1 MQRSVNMSTSIY
13 GKESSIKEKISLNS
27 DFFLNSTVSQ
37 KIMQQHLQNLQYS
50 CVTEI
55 VAHIQRK

>member
-1 MQRSVNMSTSIY
+1 MQRSINMSTSIY

-27 DFFLNSTVSQ
+27 DFFLSSTVSQ
-37 KIMQQHLQNLQYS
+37 KIMQQHLQNLQHS
-50 CVTEI
+50 SVTEI